1 MVWRWWRRRWNRI
14 KNSSIQLIIRICKE
28 ANELPYISLLSNL
41 ETTIMKN
48 KFKRIIITTGALLM
62 MTMAPIS
69 QANPLGEYMSSMTT
83 ITAQAAELNQSP
95 RWHADS
101 NGVWYL
107 KNEAGTGNV
116 VNSWFQ
122 DLDDSWY
129 LLAPNDGHMYAGL
142 IHDTLTDKW
151 YYCQT
156 EHDGYYGRMAH
167 TDGVY
172 TVNNQQVH
180 LTFNQNQDG
189 TFGAITSGLSSLQS
203 TGVASQDVAGL
214 PTESTGAN
222 TGGSGQS
229 VDNTEASNNQTG
241 NNGTEVQSDA
251 DDDWWL
257 EQALDMMGEGT
268 NKYGGLTSHR

>member
-1 MVWRWWRRRWNRI
+1 
-14 KNSSIQLIIRICKE
+14 
-28 ANELPYISLLSNL
+28 
-41 ETTIMKN
+41 MKN
-48 KFKRIIITTGALLM
+48 RLKRIIITTGALLM

-69 QANPLGEYMSSMTT
+69 QANPLGQYLNI

-95 RWHADS
+95 RWHSDT

-122 DLDDSWY
+122 DLDGSWY

-167 TDGVY
+167 VY

-180 LTFNQNQDG
+180 LTFNQNHDG

-229 VDNTEASNNQTG
+229 VDNTAPSNNQTG

-268 NKYGGLTSHR
+268 NKYGGLH

>member
-1 MVWRWWRRRWNRI
+1 
-14 KNSSIQLIIRICKE
+14 
-28 ANELPYISLLSNL
+28 
-41 ETTIMKN
+41 MKN
-48 KFKRIIITTGALLM
+48 RLKKIIITTGALLM
-62 MTMAPIS
+62 MTMAPITQS
-69 QANPLGEYMSSMTT
+69 NPLGQYLNEMSGV

-101 NGVWYL
+101 NCVWYL

-122 DLDDSWY
+122 DLDGSWY

-172 TVNNQQVH
+172 MVNNQQVH
-180 LTFNQNQDG
+180 LTFNQNHDG

-214 PTESTGAN
+214 PTESSNATIGGSDTKVGESNQSQSNGQSGSNNKGGSSKFSN
-222 TGGSGQS
+222 TGGIGAGSQ
-229 VDNTEASNNQTG
+229 EYR
-241 NNGTEVQSDA
+241 DA
-251 DDDWWL
+251 LADAMSKGD
-257 EQALDMMGEGT
+257 
-268 NKYGGLTSHR
+268 YH

>member
-1 MVWRWWRRRWNRI
+1 
-14 KNSSIQLIIRICKE
+14 
-28 ANELPYISLLSNL
+28 
-41 ETTIMKN
+41 MKN
-48 KFKRIIITTGALLM
+48 RLKRIVITTGALLM

-69 QANPLGEYMSSMTT
+69 QANPLGQYLNT

-122 DLDDSWY
+122 DLDGSWY
-129 LLAPNDGHMYAGL
+129 LLAPGDGHMYAGL

-180 LTFNQNQDG
+180 LTFNQNHDG

-229 VDNTEASNNQTG
+229 IAPSQEQSSN
-241 NNGTEVQSDA
+241 
-251 DDDWWL
+251 
-257 EQALDMMGEGT
+257 
-268 NKYGGLTSHR
+268 GGLTDLSSGAERIPLAPTDKSPIGTKRDGYTLHWNGYSYEAPYWSKDAVDISSGLPLNMKFDY

>member
-1 MVWRWWRRRWNRI
+1 
-14 KNSSIQLIIRICKE
+14 
-28 ANELPYISLLSNL
+28 
-41 ETTIMKN
+41 MKN
-48 KFKRIIITTGALLM
+48 RLKKIILTTGALLM

-69 QANPLGEYMSSMTT
+69 QANPLGQYLNT

-122 DLDDSWY
+122 DSDGSWY

-172 TVNNQQVH
+172 MVNNQQVH
-180 LTFNQNQDG
+180 LTFNQNHDG

-214 PTESTGAN
+214 PTESSNATVGGSDTKVGESN
-222 TGGSGQS
+222 QPQSNGQSGSSNKGGSSKFDNVVTGG
-229 VDNTEASNNQTG
+229 VDKNIAAEIAAG
-241 NNGTEVQSDA
+241 
-251 DDDWWL
+251 
-257 EQALDMMGEGT
+257 MR
-268 NKYGGLTSHR
+268 GGDYN